1 LWQGLDT
8 KRTLENLSE
17 EKRMEKVLSQNLKNL
32 QPGTIVRRDNEYYK
46 ICILKNYSVGMRSCD
61 SQGLIIAK
69 DEELG
74 LDFPVY
80 NIKFEIIQLPKKE
93 PYTFFKEIFNKAR
106 EWFDQENTITNLG
119 IFMLV
124 LASCLVGFLAA
135 ALVILY

>member
-1 LWQGLDT
+1 
-8 KRTLENLSE
+8 
-17 EKRMEKVLSQNLKNL
+17 MEKVLSQNLKNL